1 MRRLLSRI
9 SAAAVLA
16 VAGCHTCDVCDDCG
30 DGYGCGGGYGAS
42 SHHARNYGDPGFA
55 PGYAT
60 PEFEGT
66 VTDSSKRIPM
76 QTLQTTPK
84 KTIAAQP
91 TAQRVIR

>member
-30 DGYGCGGGYGAS
+30 DGYGCGGGSY
-42 SHHARNYGDPGFA
+42 HARNYGDPGYA
-55 PGYAT
+55 PGYVAT
-60 PEFEGT
+60 ETEGAT
-66 VTDSSKRIPM
+66 AAASKRIPM
-76 QTLQTTPK
+76 QSLSATPK

-91 TAQRVIR
+91 SSTRVIR